1 MAAESSVKSVAVV
14 GVPHD
19 KYGESIVAFVE
30 LHTRRALEDQS
41 LKAWLRGQ
49 NLSPHKMPDVF
60 LPVGDVP
67 GALPLMPM
75 NTSGKVLKTELRAFA
90 IKLTAEN

>member
-1 MAAESSVKSVAVV
+1 MAAESSVKSAAVV
-14 GVPHD
+14 GVPHE

-30 LHTRRALEDQS
+30 LHSRSTLDDQS

-49 NLSPHKMPDVF
+49 NLLPHKMPDVF
-60 LPVGDVP
+60 LPIGDVQ
-67 GALPLMPM
+67 GALQLMPM

-90 IKLTAEN
+90 IRSIAEN